1 MNTRKKILSAFLVAS
16 SLALAVPLVAQAGP
30 GMGGCGG
37 PMTMHKGGGMGGDGG
52 GGMMRMLRG
61 LDLSDAQ
68 RDQIF
73 ELKHAQMPA
82 MREQMKVVRGLRD
95 QLRDAALAQT
105 YDAAK
110 VKALT
115 EQQAEAMAGMMQMR
129 LAHQHAVYQ
138 LLTPEQREAL
148 KQRRDARGDKRQG
161 MGPGMMR
168 GGPDADV

>member
-1 MNTRKKILSAFLVAS
+1 MKTRTKILSAFLVAS
-16 SLALAVPLVAQAGP
+16 SLALAVPLTAQAER

-37 PMTMHKGGGMGGDGG
+37 PVAMHKGGGMEGPGRD
-52 GGMMRMLRG
+52 GMMRQLRG
-61 LDLSDAQ
+61 LDLSEAQ

-73 ELKHAQMPA
+73 ELKHAQMPK

-95 QLRDAALAQT
+95 QLRDAATADA

-115 EQQAEAMAGMMQMR
+115 EQQADAMASMMQMR
-129 LAHQHAVYQ
+129 LAHEHAVFQ
-138 LLTPEQREAL
+138 VLTPEQRETL
-148 KQRRDARGDKRQG
+148 SKRRDARSDMRKGEGR
-161 MGPGMMR
+161 GMMR